1 MCTSDSGCFR
11 LIQIIISANH
21 RFFNFLWGFRLCD
34 CGSSLVNPF
43 YFSFLQEIFS
53 IYLYCTINFLVFLR
67 YCIAPKNEFSV
78 FESFCSGSFTK
89 GWFLKTVCLNLSS
102 FNKFPSSQSIQLLLR
117 KKISLLISLA
127 LRALSWSLSFWRVIF
142 IFRLSLCANSGHT
155 M

>member
-21 RFFNFLWGFRLCD
+21 RFFNFLSGFRLCN

-43 YFSFLQEIFS
+43 YFSFFKKLFQFICTARLIFW
-53 IYLYCTINFLVFLR
+53 YFFR

-78 FESFCSGSFTK
+78 FGSFCSGSFTK
-89 GWFLKTVCLNLSS
+89 GWFLQTVCLNLSS

-117 KKISLLISLA
+117 KNLTSYLTCFENIVLEFVFLV
-127 LRALSWSLSFWRVIF
+127 RNFYLSVI
-142 IFRLSLCANSGHT
+142 LMG
-155 M
+155 